1 MRAVSA
7 LNRLVT
13 NVVAAVSVNVRATV
27 AEARNAARCRRG
39 AVYGASFLA
48 LAVMGWLGADHGL
61 LWSAT
66 ASIWTCLADPG
77 GTARDR
83 LLPLAAVGVGGALAS
98 ALGGAMAGSPIV
110 AVVVV
115 LFAGLAAGMVELRG
129 TAAALSAKLL
139 YVVLIAAC
147 LRPVV
152 DVGTDISAA
161 AWALQMG
168 RDYLLGG
175 AFACV
180 VSLALLPSARDTRP
194 RPQMVAIFAAL
205 EALART
211 LAETATVHDDRTANT
226 SEDGQTD
233 LAKRRVRER
242 IEQAR
247 ELIAAQRSWFDAATL
262 LHYRYLI
269 AMAEAVFALLIVAS
283 DLRGR
288 RGHEQL
294 PLRHL
299 HRCVDDLRERIGQGL
314 ARHAADL
321 PALTR
326 SMYLQLKRVHG
337 QVANASA
344 PPLYHAALASLARF
358 PDFAA
363 WRAAFHWPRRS
374 LWIGLREWRTTLA
387 ELGAR
392 DARVTRHAVR
402 LALAGGLSLM
412 PGLIWQ
418 LDHGYWVAVTVIMVL
433 SPQLQTTRRI
443 SLQRFAGSLGGALLA
458 CMVGLLHPAAPVALA
473 ISAVS
478 LSAAYVARLAGSP
491 GLFALMLTPAVIL
504 FSWIGE
510 PASDSSHVAMLRG
523 ADTAFGCLIA
533 LASYLVLAPRAEL
546 SRARRRAREAV
557 AIHAIYL
564 RAAFAQAMSDGALG
578 DSEMRLEA
586 LRVAAGRASARAEQA
601 LEQAG
606 PELGPAIVTEF
617 ARLHVTVRRMAALAG
632 VIRAEAVG
640 SEAPVPA
647 SAGTRRRLAEVQ
659 DELATLAARPGEG
672 ATADVAA
679 KGAVKG
685 AVNGDTTPVD
695 RTEEAATQVAATQW
709 RDRFLLE
716 QALLARRHAAQA
728 HAGVA
733 AIATLA
739 PARRR
744 WRRLP
749 AAG

>member
-1 MRAVSA
+1 MK
-7 LNRLVT
+7 
-13 NVVAAVSVNVRATV
+13 
-27 AEARNAARCRRG
+27 ARDAGLCRRG

-48 LAVMGWLGADHGL
+48 LATMGWLGSDQGL

-83 LLPLAAVGVGGALAS
+83 LPPLAAVGVGGALAS
-98 ALGGAMAGSPIV
+98 AMGGALAESPV
-110 AVVVV
+110 AAVLVV
-115 LFAGLAAGMVELRG
+115 LSAGLAAGMVELRG

-147 LRPVV
+147 LQPV
-152 DVGTDISAA
+152 GEANAA
-161 AWALQMG
+161 VWALELG
-168 RDYLLGG
+168 RNYLLGG
-175 AFACV
+175 VLACV
-180 VSLALLPSARDTRP
+180 VSLGLLPSARDTRP
-194 RPQMVAIFAAL
+194 RPQMVAVFAAL

-211 LAETATVHDDRTANT
+211 LAEAAALAGDRDTNAQVGAQADGQVRAQA
-226 SEDGQTD
+226 EGQAGMQADGQTD
-233 LAKRRVRER
+233 IAKRRVRER

-247 ELIAAQRSWFDAATL
+247 DLIATQRSWFDPATL

-288 RGHEQL
+288 RGHERL

-299 HRCVDDLRERIGQGL
+299 HRCLDDLREQIEQGL

-321 PALTR
+321 PALAR
-326 SMYLQLKRVHG
+326 SMYLQLKRLHG
-337 QVANASA
+337 QVANAGA

-358 PDFAA
+358 PDFAV
-363 WRAAFHWPRRS
+363 WRASFHWPRRS
-374 LWIGLREWRTTLA
+374 LWIGLRAWGTTLA

-392 DARVTRHAVR
+392 DARVTRHAAR
-402 LALAGGLSLM
+402 LALAGGLSLL
-412 PGLIWQ
+412 PGLVWQ

-458 CMVGLLHPAAPVALA
+458 CLVGLLHPAAPVALA

-491 GLFALMLTPAVIL
+491 GVFALMLTPAVIL

-564 RAAFAQAMSDGALG
+564 RAAFAQALSDAELEP
-578 DSEMRLEA
+578 SETRLEA
-586 LRVAAGRASARAEQA
+586 LRVAAGRASVRAEQA

-606 PELGPAIVTEF
+606 AELGPTIVAEF

-647 SAGTRRRLAEVQ
+647 GADTRRWLAQVQ
-659 DELATLAARPGEG
+659 EELATLAARPGEG
-672 ATADVAA
+672 AAT
-679 KGAVKG
+679 GIAVKSE
-685 AVNGDTTPVD
+685 DTKHDVTHQTAP
-695 RTEEAATQVAATQW
+695 QW

-716 QALLARRHAAQA
+716 QAMLARRYAAQA

-733 AIATLA
+733 AIATMV
-739 PARRR
+739 PARGGR
-744 WRRLP
+744 WRRVL

>member
-1 MRAVSA
+1 MRAVSS
-7 LNRLVT
+7 LNRLLAIL
-13 NVVAAVSVNVRATV
+13 VAAVSANIRATV

-39 AVYGASFLA
+39 AIYGASFLA
-48 LAVMGWLGADHGL
+48 LATMGWLGSDQGL

-83 LLPLAAVGVGGALAS
+83 LPPLAAVGLGGAFAS

-110 AVVVV
+110 AVAVV

-147 LRPVV
+147 LQPVA
-152 DVGTDISAA
+152 DANAEVGNAA

-175 AFACV
+175 AFACA

-194 RPQMVAIFAAL
+194 RPQMVAIFTAL
-205 EALART
+205 QVLART
-211 LAETATVHDDRTANT
+211 LAESALPPGGRAANAP
-226 SEDGQTD
+226 EDGQTD
-233 LAKRRVRER
+233 LGKRRVRER

-247 ELIAAQRSWFDAATL
+247 ELLAAQRSWFDAATL

-288 RGHEQL
+288 RGHELL

-299 HRCVDDLRERIGQGL
+299 HRCLDDLREQIEQGL
-314 ARHAADL
+314 SRHAADL

-326 SMYLQLKRVHG
+326 SMYLQLRRVHG

-363 WRAAFHWPRRS
+363 WRASFHWPRRS
-374 LWIGLREWRTTLA
+374 LWIGLREWSTALA
-387 ELGAR
+387 ELGAG

-402 LALAGGLSLM
+402 LALAGGLSLL
-412 PGLIWQ
+412 PGLVWR

-458 CMVGLLHPAAPVALA
+458 CLVGLLHPAAPVALA

-546 SRARRRAREAV
+546 SRARRRARDAV

-564 RAAFAQAMSDGALG
+564 RAAFAQAMSDGALD
-578 DSEMRLEA
+578 DSELRLEA

-606 PELGPAIVTEF
+606 TELDRAIVAEL

-632 VIRAEAVG
+632 VIRAETVG

-647 SAGTRRRLAEVQ
+647 SADTRRRLAEVQ

-672 ATADVAA
+672 ATADVAV

-685 AVNGDTTPVD
+685 DATPVD
-695 RTEEAATQVAATQW
+695 GTEEAATQVAATQW

-739 PARRR
+739 PARGGR

>member
-1 MRAVSA
+1 M
-7 LNRLVT
+7 L
-13 NVVAAVSVNVRATV
+13 ATV
-27 AEARNAARCRRG
+27 CETATKARDAGLCRRG
-39 AVYGASFLA
+39 TVYGASFLA
-48 LAVMGWLGADHGL
+48 LATMGWLGADQGL

-83 LLPLAAVGVGGALAS
+83 LPPLAAVGVGGALAS
-98 ALGGAMAGSPIV
+98 GLGGALAGSPV
-110 AVVVV
+110 AAVLVV
-115 LFAGLAAGMVELRG
+115 LSAGLAAGMVELRG

-147 LRPVV
+147 LQPV
-152 DVGTDISAA
+152 GEANAA
-161 AWALQMG
+161 VWALQLG

-175 AFACV
+175 VFACV
-180 VSLALLPSARDTRP
+180 VTLALLPSVRDTRP
-194 RPQMVAIFAAL
+194 RREMVAIFAAL

-211 LAETATVHDDRTANT
+211 LAEVTALAGDGDPGTPG
-226 SEDGQTD
+226 DGQAD
-233 LAKRRVRER
+233 LGKRRVRER

-247 ELIAAQRSWFDAATL
+247 ELIGTQRTWFDPATL

-288 RGHEQL
+288 RGHEGL

-299 HRCVDDLRERIGQGL
+299 HRCLDDLREQLEQGL

-326 SMYLQLKRVHG
+326 SMYLQLKRLHG

-363 WRAAFHWPRRS
+363 WRASFHWPRRS
-374 LWIGLREWRTTLA
+374 LWIGLRAWGTTLA

-392 DARVTRHAVR
+392 DARVTRHAAR
-402 LALAGGLSLM
+402 LALAGGLSLL
-412 PGLIWQ
+412 PGLVWQ

-458 CMVGLLHPAAPVALA
+458 CLVGLLHPAAPVALA

-564 RAAFAQAMSDGALG
+564 RAAFAQALSDAELEP
-578 DSEMRLEA
+578 SETRLEA
-586 LRVAAGRASARAEQA
+586 LRVAAGRASVRAEQA

-606 PELGPAIVTEF
+606 AELGPAIVAEF

-647 SAGTRRRLAEVQ
+647 SADTRRWLAQVQ

-672 ATADVAA
+672 AGTGIDSKKEDPQHDGTHRAA
-679 KGAVKG
+679 
-685 AVNGDTTPVD
+685 P
-695 RTEEAATQVAATQW
+695 QW

-716 QALLARRHAAQA
+716 QAMLASRYAAQA
-728 HAGVA
+728 HAGVM
-733 AIATLA
+733 AIATMV
-739 PARRR
+739 PARAGR
-744 WRRLP
+744 WRRVL

>member
-7 LNRLVT
+7 PIRFLSAVFASTLASVSAT
-13 NVVAAVSVNVRATV
+13 AAK
-27 AEARNAARCRRG
+27 ARDAGLCRRG

-48 LAVMGWLGADHGL
+48 LATMGWLGGNQGL

-83 LLPLAAVGVGGALAS
+83 LAPLAAVGVGGALAS
-98 ALGGAMAGSPIV
+98 AVGGLLVANPIV
-110 AVVVV
+110 AVLVV
-115 LFAGLAAGMVELRG
+115 LSAGLAAGMAELRG
-129 TAAALSAKLL
+129 ASVALSAKLL

-147 LRPVV
+147 LQPV
-152 DVGTDISAA
+152 GEANAA
-161 AWALQMG
+161 VWALELG
-168 RDYLLGG
+168 RNYLFGG
-175 AFACV
+175 VFACV
-180 VSLALLPSARDTRP
+180 VSLALLPSVRDTRP
-194 RPQMVAIFAAL
+194 RPQMVAMFVAL
-205 EALART
+205 ETLARM
-211 LAETATVHDDRTANT
+211 LADAAPLAGDCDANAPA
-226 SEDGQTD
+226 DGQTD
-233 LAKRRVRER
+233 VGKRRVRER

-247 ELIAAQRSWFDAATL
+247 EVVATQRAWFDPATL

-288 RGHEQL
+288 RGHERL

-299 HRCVDDLRERIGQGL
+299 QRCLGDLREQVEQGL

-326 SMYLQLKRVHG
+326 SMYLQLKRLHG

-363 WRAAFHWPRRS
+363 WRASFHWSRRS
-374 LWIGLREWRTTLA
+374 LWIGLREWQATLA

-392 DARVTRHAVR
+392 DARVTRHAAR
-402 LALAGGLSLM
+402 LAFAGGLSLL

-458 CMVGLLHPAAPVALA
+458 CLVGLLHPAAAVALA

-504 FSWIGE
+504 FSWVGE

-557 AIHAIYL
+557 SIHAIYL
-564 RAAFAQAMSDGALG
+564 RAAFAQALSDAELER
-578 DSEMRLEA
+578 SEPRLEA
-586 LRVAAGRASARAEQA
+586 LRIAAGRASARAEQA

-606 PELGPAIVTEF
+606 AELGPAIVGEL

-647 SAGTRRRLAEVQ
+647 SADTRRRLADLQ

-672 ATADVAA
+672 AMSD
-679 KGAVKG
+679 AVKKG
-685 AVNGDTTPVD
+685 EATHLDTTHTAP
-695 RTEEAATQVAATQW
+695 QW

-716 QALLARRHAAQA
+716 QAMLARRYAEEA
-728 HAGVA
+728 HAGVLRM
-733 AIATLA
+733 ATMV
-739 PARRR
+739 PAHTGR
-744 WRRLP
+744 WRRVL

>member
-1 MRAVSA
+1 MKARAGG
-7 LNRLVT
+7 L
-13 NVVAAVSVNVRATV
+13 
-27 AEARNAARCRRG
+27 CRRG

-48 LAVMGWLGADHGL
+48 LATMGWLGADQGL

-83 LLPLAAVGVGGALAS
+83 LPPLAAVGVGGALAS
-98 ALGGAMAGSPIV
+98 ALGGALAGSPI
-110 AVVVV
+110 AALLVVVS
-115 LFAGLAAGMVELRG
+115 AGLAAGMVELRG

-147 LRPVV
+147 LQPV
-152 DVGTDISAA
+152 GEASAA
-161 AWALQMG
+161 TWALELG

-175 AFACV
+175 VFACAL
-180 VSLALLPSARDTRP
+180 SLALLPSARDTRP

-211 LAETATVHDDRTANT
+211 LAEATPLADDRDASTQSDA
-226 SEDGQTD
+226 QTD
-233 LAKRRVRER
+233 IGKRRVRER

-247 ELIAAQRSWFDAATL
+247 ELIATQRSWFDPATL

-288 RGHEQL
+288 RGHERL

-299 HRCVDDLRERIGQGL
+299 HRCLDDLREQIEQGL

-326 SMYLQLKRVHG
+326 SMYLQLKRLHG

-363 WRAAFHWPRRS
+363 WRASFHWPRRS
-374 LWIGLREWRTTLA
+374 LWIGLRAWGTTLA

-392 DARVTRHAVR
+392 DARVTRHAAR
-402 LALAGGLSLM
+402 LALAGGLSLL
-412 PGLIWQ
+412 PGLVWQ

-458 CMVGLLHPAAPVALA
+458 CLVGLLHPTAPVALA

-564 RAAFAQAMSDGALG
+564 RAAFAQALSDAELEP
-578 DSEMRLEA
+578 SETRLEA
-586 LRVAAGRASARAEQA
+586 LRVAAGRASVRAEQA

-606 PELGPAIVTEF
+606 AELGPAIVAEF
-617 ARLHVTVRRMAALAG
+617 ARLHVTVRKMAALAG

-647 SAGTRRRLAEVQ
+647 SADTRRRLAQVQ
-659 DELATLAARPGEG
+659 DELATLAARPGAG
-672 ATADVAA
+672 TTTAGTATAGTTTA
-679 KGAVKG
+679 GTTTEF
-685 AVNGDTTPVD
+685 AVNNEDPKHDGAHQ
-695 RTEEAATQVAATQW
+695 AAPQW

-716 QALLARRHAAQA
+716 QGMLARRYAAQA
-728 HAGVA
+728 HAGVT
-733 AIATLA
+733 AIATMV
-739 PARRR
+739 PARGGR
-744 WRRLP
+744 WRRVLT
-749 AAG
+749 AG

>member
-1 MRAVSA
+1 MRARDA
-7 LNRLVT
+7 GL
-13 NVVAAVSVNVRATV
+13 
-27 AEARNAARCRRG
+27 CRRG

-48 LAVMGWLGADHGL
+48 LATMGWLGSDQGL

-83 LLPLAAVGVGGALAS
+83 LPPLAAVGVGGALAS
-98 ALGGAMAGSPIV
+98 AMGGALAGSPV
-110 AVVVV
+110 AAVLVV
-115 LFAGLAAGMVELRG
+115 LSAGLAAGMVELRG

-147 LRPVV
+147 LQR
-152 DVGTDISAA
+152 VGEANAA
-161 AWALQMG
+161 VWALELG

-175 AFACV
+175 VFACV
-180 VSLALLPSARDTRP
+180 VSLGLLPSARDTRP
-194 RPQMVAIFAAL
+194 RPQMVAVFAAL

-211 LAETATVHDDRTANT
+211 LAEAAALAGDRDTNAQVG
-226 SEDGQTD
+226 EQADGQVRAQADGQVGMQADGQTD
-233 LAKRRVRER
+233 IAKRRVRER

-247 ELIAAQRSWFDAATL
+247 DLIATQRSWFDPATL

-288 RGHEQL
+288 RGHERL

-299 HRCVDDLRERIGQGL
+299 HRCLDGLREQIEQGL

-321 PALTR
+321 PALAR
-326 SMYLQLKRVHG
+326 SMYLQLKRLHG
-337 QVANASA
+337 QVANAGA

-363 WRAAFHWPRRS
+363 WRASFHWPRRS
-374 LWIGLREWRTTLA
+374 LWIGLRAWGTTLA

-392 DARVTRHAVR
+392 DARVTRHAAR
-402 LALAGGLSLM
+402 LALAGGLSLL
-412 PGLIWQ
+412 PGLVWQ

-458 CMVGLLHPAAPVALA
+458 CLVGLLHPAAPVALA

-564 RAAFAQAMSDGALG
+564 RAAFAQALSDAELG
-578 DSEMRLEA
+578 PSETRLEA
-586 LRVAAGRASARAEQA
+586 LRVAAGRASVRAEQA

-606 PELGPAIVTEF
+606 AELGPAIVAEF

-647 SAGTRRRLAEVQ
+647 GADTRGWLAQVQ

-672 ATADVAA
+672 AATDI
-679 KGAVKG
+679 AVKSE
-685 AVNGDTTPVD
+685 DTKHDVTHQ
-695 RTEEAATQVAATQW
+695 AAPQW

-716 QALLARRHAAQA
+716 QAMLARRYAAQA

-733 AIATLA
+733 AIATMV
-739 PARRR
+739 PARGGR
-744 WRRLP
+744 WRRVL

>member
-7 LNRLVT
+7 LIRPVSAI
-13 NVVAAVSVNVRATV
+13 AAAILATV
-27 AEARNAARCRRG
+27 RETALKARDAGLCRRG

-48 LAVMGWLGADHGL
+48 LATMGWMGADQGL

-83 LLPLAAVGVGGALAS
+83 LPPLAAVGIGGALAS
-98 ALGGAMAGSPIV
+98 ALGGALAGSPLA

-115 LFAGLAAGMVELRG
+115 LSAGLAAGMVELRG
-129 TAAALSAKLL
+129 TTAALSAKLL

-147 LRPVV
+147 LQPV
-152 DVGTDISAA
+152 GEASAA
-161 AWALQMG
+161 VWALELG
-168 RDYLLGG
+168 RDFLLGG
-175 AFACV
+175 LFACV

-205 EALART
+205 ESLART
-211 LAETATVHDDRTANT
+211 LAQAAPRIDDRDTNALV
-226 SEDGQTD
+226 DGQTD
-233 LAKRRVRER
+233 IGKRRVRER

-247 ELIAAQRSWFDAATL
+247 ELIAAQRSWFDPATL

-288 RGHEQL
+288 RGHEWL

-299 HRCVDDLRERIGQGL
+299 HRCLDDLREQIEQGL

-326 SMYLQLKRVHG
+326 SMYLQLKRLHG

-363 WRAAFHWPRRS
+363 WRASFHWPRRS
-374 LWIGLREWRTTLA
+374 LWIGLREWRAMLV

-392 DARVTRHAVR
+392 DARVTRHAAR
-402 LALAGGLSLM
+402 LALAGGLSLL
-412 PGLIWQ
+412 PGLIWH

-458 CMVGLLHPAAPVALA
+458 CLVGLLHPATPVALA
-473 ISAVS
+473 ISALS
-478 LSAAYVARLAGSP
+478 LSGAYAARLAGSP

-533 LASYLVLAPRAEL
+533 LASYLVLAPRAEF

-564 RAAFAQAMSDGALG
+564 RAAFSQALSDAELEP
-578 DSEMRLEA
+578 SEMRLEA
-586 LRVAAGRASARAEQA
+586 LRVAAGRASVRAEQA

-606 PELGPAIVTEF
+606 AELGSAIVAEF

-647 SAGTRRRLAEVQ
+647 SADTRQRLADVQ

-672 ATADVAA
+672 AVSDIIGGEPEPLDGKHPAA
-679 KGAVKG
+679 
-685 AVNGDTTPVD
+685 P
-695 RTEEAATQVAATQW
+695 QW
-709 RDRFLLE
+709 RDRFLQE
-716 QALLARRHAAQA
+716 QAMLAHRYAAQA
-728 HAGVA
+728 HAGVLRIA
-733 AIATLA
+733 AMA
-739 PARRR
+739 PARTGR
-744 WRRLP
+744 WRRVL